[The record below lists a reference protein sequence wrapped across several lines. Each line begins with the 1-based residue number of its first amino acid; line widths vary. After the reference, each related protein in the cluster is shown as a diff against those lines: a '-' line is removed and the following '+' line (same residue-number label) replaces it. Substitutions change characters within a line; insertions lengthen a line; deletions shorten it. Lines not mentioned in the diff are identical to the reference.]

1 VGLRYSTEVEPIFVG
16 FDIDV
21 QAGEVIGITGV
32 NGSGKSSLL
41 KLINGLYRPQTGTIR
56 IDDVN
61 IRQLEAI
68 ELRNYIAYLPQIPS
82 FFEGTIKENLLLVN
96 PLATDEEIDN
106 ALIQATAMDEI
117 EELEH
122 GLETVIYG
130 NNPSLPS
137 GFIYTLNLA
146 RIFLKKS
153 NIILLDELPNSSLNE
168 DAGAAY
174 KKLISGSKA
183 QNKTVFFI
191 SQRDDYIK
199 LADRVIVLRSGLRPT
214 IMKSEEFINK
224 YGQY

>member
-1 VGLRYSTEVEPIFVG
+1 MP
-16 FDIDV
+16 D
-21 QAGEVIGITGV
+21 
-32 NGSGKSSLL
+32 
-41 KLINGLYRPQTGTIR
+41 
-56 IDDVN
+56 
-61 IRQLEAI
+61 
-68 ELRNYIAYLPQIPS
+68 

-96 PLATDEEIDN
+96 PLATDEEIEK
-106 ALIQATAMDEI
+106 ALIRATAMDEI
-117 EELEH
+117 EELEL

-146 RIFLKKS
+146 RVFLKNS
-153 NIILLDELPNSSLNE
+153 NIILLDELPNASLNE
-168 DAGAAY
+168 DAGSAY
-174 KKLISGSKA
+174 KKLISDSKA
-183 QNKTVFFI
+183 QNKTVFFV

>member
-1 VGLRYSTEVEPIFVG
+1 MQP
-16 FDIDV
+16 
-21 QAGEVIGITGV
+21 GEVIGITGV

-56 IDDVN
+56 IDETN

-68 ELRNYIAYLPQIPS
+68 ELRNYIAYLPQMPN

-96 PLATDEEIDN
+96 PLATDEEINN

-117 EELEH
+117 EELER

-130 NNPSLPS
+130 NNPLLPS

-146 RIFLKKS
+146 RVFLKKS
-153 NIILLDELPNSSLNE
+153 NIILLDELPNASLNE
-168 DAGAAY
+168 DAGSAY
-174 KKLISGSKA
+174 KKLISDSKA
-183 QNKTVFFI
+183 QNKTVFFV

-199 LADRVIVLRSGLRPT
+199 LADRVIVLRSGARPT
-214 IMKSEEFINK
+214 IMKSDEFINK